1 MSNNEYKD
9 SLMRMSDNDFAEYKA
24 LLTTMSNKKYK
35 EYREM
40 YAEMWAETGAK
51 YTPVA
56 FMEFVEWR
64 KRVEALFKSYQVAA
78 VNAGN
83 I

>member
-1 MSNNEYKD
+1 M
-9 SLMRMSDNDFAEYKA
+9 
-24 LLTTMSNKKYK
+24 TTEELK
-35 EYREM
+35 EM
-40 YAEMWAETGAK
+40 YAEYCMEGGFQIS
-51 YTPVA
+51 PEG
-56 FMEFVEWR
+56 FEEFVEWR